1 MKLVQIEEL
10 KEGDVIIIKTGEN
23 RTEIVTV
30 TEVATNARIIG
41 TVERGY
47 IDAVLGTAHRLGTKE
62 VKPEIFL
69 KAENITPVLGKYWE
83 KRLHDFKHKMMLDK
97 NESRILFIALNAF
110 QTSVKEL
117 LKEGEMDEDEFMFG
131 NALLDNIRAKL
142 DLDDYKAEADDDDD
156 IEDEYF

>member
-10 KEGDVIIIKTGEN
+10 KEGDVIIIRTGEN

-30 TEVATNARIIG
+30 TEVATNAKIIG

-62 VKPEIFL
+62 IKPEIFL
-69 KAENITPVLGKYWE
+69 KAENITIMLGKYWD

-97 NESRILFIALNAF
+97 NERRILYIALNAF
-110 QTSVKEL
+110 QTSIEEL
-117 LKEGEMDEDEFMFG
+117 LEAGEMEDDEVMFG

-142 DLDDYKAEADDDDD
+142 DIDDLGHY
-156 IEDEYF
+156 

>member
-1 MKLVQIEEL
+1 MIMKLVQIEEL
-10 KEGDVIIIKTGEN
+10 KEGDVIIIRTGEN

-30 TEVATNARIIG
+30 TEVATNAKIIG

-62 VKPEIFL
+62 IKPEIFL
-69 KAENITPVLGKYWE
+69 KAENITIMLGKYWD

-97 NESRILFIALNAF
+97 NERRILYIALNAF
-110 QTSVKEL
+110 QTSIEEL
-117 LKEGEMDEDEFMFG
+117 LEAGEMEDDEVMFG

-142 DLDDYKAEADDDDD
+142 DIDDLGHY
-156 IEDEYF
+156 